1 MRTVAYIS
9 RACRA
14 LDTYELGDL
23 LDDARRFNA
32 EHGLTGVLL
41 HDHGMFLQ
49 LIEGDA
55 PAIDEAMRRIRRS
68 KKHEDLIVVF
78 DETITTRLFPAW
90 AMGWPGSATG
100 QAAARAVVAAA
111 TPQGSTPGQQDM
123 LGVVRQFLIDGEP
136 PAAPQPSAQRELSSG
151 AA

>member
-1 MRTVAYIS
+1 MRTLAYIS

-14 LDTYELGDL
+14 LDAHELGDL
-23 LDDARRFNA
+23 LDDARRFNTDSA
-32 EHGLTGVLL
+32 LTGVLL

-49 LIEGDA
+49 LLEGDA

-78 DETITTRLFPAW
+78 DEPITSRLFPAW
-90 AMGWPGSATG
+90 AMGWPGNISG

-111 TPQGSTPGQQDM
+111 RPDGATQGQRDM
-123 LGVVRQFLIDGEP
+123 LAVVAQFLVDGGA
-136 PAAPQPSAQRELSSG
+136 PAAPQPLAQREFSSG